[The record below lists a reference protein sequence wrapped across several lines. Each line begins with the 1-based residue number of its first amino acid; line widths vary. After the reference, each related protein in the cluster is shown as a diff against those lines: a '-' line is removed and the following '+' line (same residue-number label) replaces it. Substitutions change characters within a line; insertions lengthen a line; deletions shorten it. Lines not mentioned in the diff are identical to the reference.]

1 MKVFLIIL
9 AVLLIVISAV
19 IVFLSY
25 YFSQMVVHP
34 SVNSLEKQID
44 EAVGNG
50 RFTHEYLNSLRTER
64 FTIQSEYGYS
74 LHGIIQNNSI
84 SILPENHKKVAILCH
99 GYTSGKITMS
109 GYARRLLDMGF
120 TCIMYDHRN
129 HGESKGCAPTTMG
142 YYEKYDLK
150 AIADFCYD
158 RYGNDIGLVTYGES
172 MGSATVLSH
181 LAIDDRPVLTIADC
195 GYSNLRELF
204 IYMLHN
210 TFHIPIHRSILWIA
224 DKFLKNY
231 GQFTMDQVD
240 PKQGAIVAKS
250 PILFI
255 HGLNDTFI
263 PYTMSSE
270 MSKLGTGV
278 RELFLCPN
286 AEHALSEVTM
296 PDEYTK
302 VLSEFINK
310 NYPSDNDN

>member
-1 MKVFLIIL
+1 MSIIFIILII
-9 AVLLIVISAV
+9 VLIIAACA

-34 SVNSLEKQID
+34 NVNSLEKQID

-50 RFTHEYLNSLRTER
+50 RFTREYIESLNIER
-64 FTIQSEYGYS
+64 FTVRSEYGYD
-74 LHGIIQNNSI
+74 LHGIIENNETSL
-84 SILPENHKKVAILCH
+84 LPANRNRIAVLCH

-109 GYARRLLDMGF
+109 GYARRLMDMGF

-142 YYEKYDLK
+142 YTEKNDLK
-150 AIADFCYD
+150 TVIDYCYE
-158 RYGNDIGLVTYGES
+158 RYGSDIKILTYGES
-172 MGSATVLSH
+172 MGSAIVLSH
-181 LAIDDRPVLTIADC
+181 LTIDDRPVLTVADC

-204 IYMLHN
+204 IYMLHV

-224 DKFLKNY
+224 DKFLKKY
-231 GQFTMDQVD
+231 GNFSMDQVD
-240 PKQGAIVAKS
+240 PKQGAIAAKS
-250 PILFI
+250 PILFV

-263 PYTMSSE
+263 PYRMSSE
-270 MSKLGTGV
+270 MSKLGTAP
-278 RELFLCPN
+278 RELFLCPG

-302 VLSEFINK
+302 VLRGFIEK
-310 NYPSDNDN
+310 YYPAD